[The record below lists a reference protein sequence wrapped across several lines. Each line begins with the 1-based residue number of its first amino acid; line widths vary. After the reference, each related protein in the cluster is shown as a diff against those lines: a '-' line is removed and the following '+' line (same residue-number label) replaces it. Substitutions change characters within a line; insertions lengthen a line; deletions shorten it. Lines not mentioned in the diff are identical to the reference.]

1 MGIVAMHLSPY
12 SELIDTNKMYEY
24 MALRKAI
31 IISRLA
37 PVEDVLDDSC
47 ARFFEPGNYKDL
59 ARCVAELYHSPALRR
74 ELAENAYRRYQ
85 QICWK
90 RTKDMYTNLVE
101 SLVRARK
108 QRWSSRHGYAEN
120 RA

>member
-24 MALRKAI
+24 IALRKAI

-59 ARCVAELYHSPALRR
+59 ARCIAELYHNPRMR
-74 ELAENAYRRYQ
+74 QQLAENAYRRYQ
-85 QICWK
+85 QIPWK
-90 RTKDMYTNLVE
+90 GTKKVYANLIE
-101 SLVRARK
+101 RLITERK
-108 QRWSSRHGYAEN
+108 HCRG
-120 RA
+120 